1 MSKKFLQAIFIFSVA
16 IALASCSSNNS
27 FSFKNLT
34 IDLSGAESL
43 GMKAIQN
50 NNVVKKDNI
59 VYLSGQ
65 KIDFYSEIKNTQLVK
80 INEKGETTLVDYYD
94 KDGNLV
100 EVPYYLFYF
109 EIVGDFTYLVYYQS
123 EQDLVSLND
132 AITNLSNF
140 NSSMNTKTIDYFFY
154 YNIGALNSIKK
165 IIVHNTS
172 EKVFDYTQIFNDI
185 IGDNKSN
192 ISSFFTFKEGQLF
205 SSFSNFENTCLY
217 SVSFN
222 EFTKELSLEE
232 SCSDVF
238 YIPFFGFSNSNFMY
252 YLDDGITN
260 IMSKGMNQRLDLS
273 QSVQRFYLNK
283 QNEIFVVF
291 SNHIVSR
298 YDIEMNKLS
307 DTLVLK
313 ETYNNEIIEI
323 ITIQDNKIYFRVSN
337 TNTLVVF
344 NLITELIEQEIDLN
358 LYSSIQYVFDKH
370 YYIENNLYL
379 FSFDRIIKLDLVLKT
394 IKVIY
399 SGNRMRNNSELLM
412 SYRSTG
418 FFKITYTDGITTVTK
433 TIDPITGE
441 EISSNQS
448 EVVKDVWFVKPL
460 N

>member
-1 MSKKFLQAIFIFSVA
+1 
-16 IALASCSSNNS
+16 
-27 FSFKNLT
+27 
-34 IDLSGAESL
+34 
-43 GMKAIQN
+43 
-50 NNVVKKDNI
+50 
-59 VYLSGQ
+59 
-65 KIDFYSEIKNTQLVK
+65 
-80 INEKGETTLVDYYD
+80 
-94 KDGNLV
+94 
-100 EVPYYLFYF
+100 
-109 EIVGDFTYLVYYQS
+109 LVYYQS

-140 NSSMNTKTIDYFFY
+140 NSSMNTKTIDYFFH

-273 QSVQRFYLNK
+273 QSVRRFYLNK

-313 ETYNNEIIEI
+313 ETYNNEITEI
-323 ITIQDNKIYFRVSN
+323 ITIQDNKMYFRVSN

-370 YYIENNLYL
+370 YYIEDNLYL